1 MQNRENMIFGK
12 CLCIVSHPEY
22 DEYLTYMYGNYME
35 LPPEE
40 KRVTHRFTDVD
51 FGPYDNILEK

>member
-1 MQNRENMIFGK
+1 MQFEDITLAGLK
-12 CLCIVSHPEY
+12 EY